1 MFGGPLLET
10 KSQCNH
16 ENAGQEPNESSG
28 CLNLTT
34 TADGIIGKVFF
45 PLFTGVVTIELPRAW
60 LKCALVVVKIDV
72 VGAIPGIVDYCH
84 GLEKIR

>member
-60 LKCALVVVKIDV
+60 LKCALVVVKIDA
-72 VGAIPGIVDYCH
+72 VGAIPGLDDYCH
-84 GLEKIR
+84 GLE